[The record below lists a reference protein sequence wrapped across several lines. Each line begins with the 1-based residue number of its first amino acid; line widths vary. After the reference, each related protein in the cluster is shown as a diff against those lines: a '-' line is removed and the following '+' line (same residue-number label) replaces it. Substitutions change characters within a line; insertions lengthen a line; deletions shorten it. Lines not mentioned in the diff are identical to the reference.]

1 MLAELMSGHN
11 REQDF
16 GVLRSQLD
24 FIGVRVPT
32 LYKQYTDA
40 FETSGLRFCT
50 FNVDAT
56 FKNCIDGLIIG
67 DLTKLTAKKR
77 KRYIGETL

>member
-1 MLAELMSGHN
+1 
-11 REQDF
+11 
-16 GVLRSQLD
+16 
-24 FIGVRVPT
+24 
-32 LYKQYTDA
+32 
-40 FETSGLRFCT
+40 LRFCT